1 MAMAELHEALSYLK
15 AVSWEEVPA
24 SSATSDLQQF
34 VQEILTK
41 ARLIAETVPEQNP
54 SSASISDVGTGAAS
68 TSFSKSQLVSLRKE
82 WGKPIKMNNAKENPL
97 NIPIYKLSGK
107 DGKGAWFARRSVHK
121 GLPFSRWKSKMQVEM
136 GETLKARQEEL
147 KQGRTPATSIRG
159 IGGDRR
165 LEEVEIKDSETE
177 NALGKVEVYELS
189 AQFPGPTTPRDF
201 VTLMITSDAMMGD
214 DADGDLNLSPAYMIV
229 SKPCQHPDAPERDY
243 YIRGQYESVELIREL
258 PIEKTTAKA
267 AHVKRTTSPSSANTY
282 GGDDSLHPSSALDGR
297 SFESTGRSRGKTEP
311 PVPVDLDGDSGNEIE
326 DPNPVEWIM
335 ITRSDPGGSVPRWMV
350 ERGTPKSI
358 TGDAVKFL
366 NWASKP
372 DLLGEGDD
380 TADISEV
387 TQSVEKERRMSV
399 GGADEGRLSSKDGTV
414 VADQEPDAVRTEE
427 KGIEQLDQSLPQKEM
442 NDGADEEQRA
452 DGNLL
457 SSVAKMV
464 QGYAPRVVLN
474 YIPESLSPPAGDEK
488 HGRTVAMRD
497 AKVGRSEG
505 ELSDEPGEDNN
516 DTKFDDDTSSMASD
530 DSFASAGSHMS
541 PSVSRGLRPPIYI
554 SESSN
559 TNISP
564 QLASGLSSE
573 AALVSTPQS
582 DPSKSKPSQKEKEL
596 AKLNSRKREIEVKLA
611 TIQSEIREVIGQTGS
626 KPVKSDVDS
635 TRGSMLSAD
644 SDTKNEGNGSS
655 TPTTKEAAQNQK
667 RIDRLSRTESK
678 LVSRLNKI
686 EAQQLKVIRKREA
699 EQRKAADRDE
709 KARSKS
715 EVESLRKEVSD
726 LRKEVQELRGER
738 SKWLDIV
745 GKLQRENTTLVAQM
759 QKSGQ
764 SENVL
769 GDGAERVHI

>member
-1 MAMAELHEALSYLK
+1 MAQLHEALSYLK
-15 AVSWEEVPA
+15 PVSWEEVP
-24 SSATSDLQQF
+24 SSSSSTSDLQQY

-41 ARLIAETVPEQNP
+41 ARLIAETVPEQTP
-54 SSASISDVGTGAAS
+54 SSASLGDAGTGAAPVS
-68 TSFSKSQLVSLRKE
+68 VSQSQLASLRKE

-136 GETLKARQEEL
+136 DETLKARQEEL
-147 KQGRTPATSIRG
+147 KQGRIPATSIRG

-165 LEEVEIKDSETE
+165 LEDVEIKESETAK
-177 NALGKVEVYELS
+177 ALGKVEVYELS

-201 VTLMITSDAMMGD
+201 VTLMITSDAMLNDG
-214 DADGDLNLSPAYMIV
+214 ADGDLVLPPTYMIV
-229 SKPCQHPDAPERDY
+229 SKPCQHPDAPERDD

-258 PIEKTTAKA
+258 PMEKTIAKE
-267 AHVKRTTSPSSANTY
+267 AHAKRPASTRSASTY
-282 GGDDSLHPSSALDGR
+282 NNSSLHPNSALDGE
-297 SFESTGRSRGKTEP
+297 SPKSTGRPRGQTEP
-311 PVPVDLDGDSGNEIE
+311 PIPVDLNGDSGNEVV

-366 NWASKP
+366 NWASQP
-372 DLLGEGDD
+372 DLLGEGED

-387 TQSVEKERRMSV
+387 TESVEKERRVSV
-399 GGADEGRLSSKDGTV
+399 SGTDEGRLSSKDGTL
-414 VADQEPDAVRTEE
+414 VADQEPDAVGTGDN
-427 KGIEQLDQSLPQKEM
+427 GIDQLDQSLTQKEVY
-442 NDGADEEQRA
+442 DGADKDQRA

-464 QGYAPRVVLN
+464 QDYTPKAMLN
-474 YIPESLSPPAGDEK
+474 YIPASLSPSPGEEK
-488 HGRTVAMRD
+488 ASRTVAMRD
-497 AKVGRSEG
+497 AKSGRSEG
-505 ELSDEPGEDNN
+505 ELSDEPEKESD
-516 DTKFDDDTSSMASD
+516 DTGVDDDTSSMASD

-541 PSVSRGLRPPIYI
+541 PSVSRDLRPRIYHG
-554 SESSN
+554 ETSN
-559 TNISP
+559 INISP
-564 QLASGLSSE
+564 QLASGVSSE

-582 DPSKSKPSQKEKEL
+582 DPAKSKPSQKEKEL

-611 TIQSEIREVIGQTGS
+611 TIQSEIRELVGKTGS

-635 TRGSMLSAD
+635 TRGSMLSVE
-644 SDTKNEGNGSS
+644 SDAKIEEESGSS
-655 TPTTKEAAQNQK
+655 TTTTKEAAQNQK
-667 RIDRLSRTESK
+667 RIDHLARTESK

-686 EAQQLKVIRKREA
+686 EAQQLKIIRKLEA

-709 KARSKS
+709 KTRSKS
-715 EVESLRKEVSD
+715 EVDSLRKEVSS

-738 SKWLDIV
+738 TKWLDIV
-745 GKLQRENTTLVAQM
+745 GRLQKENTALVAQM
-759 QKSGQ
+759 EKNSQNGSF
-764 SENVL
+764 SR
-769 GDGAERVHI
+769 DGAE